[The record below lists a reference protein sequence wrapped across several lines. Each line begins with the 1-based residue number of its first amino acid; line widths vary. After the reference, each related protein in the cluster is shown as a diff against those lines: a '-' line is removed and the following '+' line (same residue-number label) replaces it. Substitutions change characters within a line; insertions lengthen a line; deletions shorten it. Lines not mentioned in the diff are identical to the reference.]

1 MTKDWQ
7 NRARSKKST
16 KSVDAHD
23 NPSHVSSPASCSS
36 PANANGVEGVDED
49 TKINLNTIFKEI

>member
-16 KSVDAHD
+16 KSVDD